1 MIYCHMSIRLAKLKV
16 SDGWEGGS
24 RGKGV
29 ELSLRIDAI
38 GVMTAEACQ
47 TWKAGAGI
55 RAQGTGF

>member
-1 MIYCHMSIRLAKLKV
+1 MRLWL
-16 SDGWEGGS
+16 GWSERGTRKGS
-24 RGKGV
+24 GQLAENRGIKGV
-29 ELSLRIDAI
+29 KLSLRIDAI